1 MILTRE
7 NYHSL
12 EANKEYMGV
21 SQVKTFIDCQAR
33 GLAEVKGEYVRG
45 GSNVAL
51 LVGSYVDAHF
61 SKGLD
66 LFMAKNQEI
75 FTKSGTLKSPYK
87 NADEI
92 IARIEQDKLF
102 MDHMAGELQAIR
114 TGEINGVKFK
124 VMADSLF
131 TDKIVD
137 LKVMRDMKSQYKNGL
152 YMNFIEFWGYD
163 IQAAIYQEIISNML
177 GLGNKLP
184 FIIGA
189 ATKEPTTNIALP
201 SVPQQRMDYCLDL
214 VENLLEDIMLV
225 KNGLQEPIRCG
236 KCDYCKQ
243 TKKLTEVVPYD
254 EFFGNN

>member
-1 MILTRE
+1 
-7 NYHSL
+7 
-12 EANKEYMGV
+12 
-21 SQVKTFIDCQAR
+21 
-33 GLAEVKGEYVRG
+33 
-45 GSNVAL
+45 
-51 LVGSYVDAHF
+51 
-61 SKGLD
+61 
-66 LFMAKNQEI
+66 
-75 FTKSGTLKSPYK
+75 
-87 NADEI
+87 
-92 IARIEQDKLF
+92 
-102 MDHMAGELQAIR
+102 MDHMSGELQAIR

-137 LKVMRDMKSQYKNGL
+137 LKVMRDMKFQYKDGL

-163 IQAAIYQEIISNML
+163 IQAAIYQKII
-177 GLGNKLP
+177 GGNLP
-184 FIIGA
+184 FIIA
-189 ATKEPTTNIALP
+189 VATKETTTDIALLE
-201 SVPQQRMDYCLDL
+201 VPQPRMDYCLDL

>member
-21 SQVKTFIDCQAR
+21 SQLKTFIDCQAR
-33 GLAEVKGEYVRG
+33 GLAEVKGEYVRD

-66 LFMAKNQEI
+66 LFKAQNPEI
-75 FTKSGTLKSPYK
+75 FTQKGVLKSDYK
-87 NADEI
+87 KANGI

-102 MDHMAGELQAIR
+102 MEHMDGELQAIR

-124 VMADSLF
+124 VMADVLHPN
-131 TDKIVD
+131 KIVD
-137 LKVMRDMKSQYKNGL
+137 LKIVKDFKGQYKDGL

-189 ATKEPTTNIALP
+189 ATKEPTTNIALL

-214 VENLLEDIMLV
+214 VKNLLEDIMLV